1 MDKNIIGINCP
12 NCGARLEA
20 PEDMTRLFCMYC
32 GSSVMLND
40 ARSAGYDFEV
50 GRLKAQKNIPLH
62 LANEIREIKEPL
74 LLLPEMRSFYNRRN
88 AQYKQ
93 MTKKEAKLIKRSAA
107 GTLFVPIIISVVILL
122 LSIICRNIFIA
133 LLGLLLVFEVYMLE
147 CCKDE
152 AERKDVAISLKI
164 LRYQITK
171 VTEDIQDCCQILEEH
186 KDINIPSKYHT
197 EEALDFFIDKLSK
210 QGANSLEQVFSMYD
224 EKKERDDFIRTQQ
237 AQIQIQAKQ
246 IEELKRLQQNGR
258 RR

>member
-1 MDKNIIGINCP
+1 MDKGIVGINCP

-50 GRLKAQKNIPLH
+50 GRLKAQKNIPLQ
-62 LANEIREIKEPL
+62 LANEIKAIKDPL
-74 LLLPEMRSFYNRRN
+74 LQLPEMKSFYNQRSYL
-88 AQYKQ
+88 YKQ
-93 MTKKEAKLIKRSAA
+93 MSAKETQIIKRSTA
-107 GTLFVPIIISVVILL
+107 GTLLVPIIINVVMLL
-122 LSIICRNIFIA
+122 LAIICRNIVIV
-133 LLGLLLVFEVYMLE
+133 LLGSLLAFEVFMLE

-164 LRYQITK
+164 LRYQLTK
-171 VTEDIQDCCQILEEH
+171 VTEDIQDCYQILEEH
-186 KDINIPSKYHT
+186 KNINIPSKYHT

-224 EKKERDDFIRTQQ
+224 EKKERDDFIRIQQ
-237 AQIQIQAKQ
+237 AQIQVQARQ
-246 IEELKRLQQNGR
+246 IEELKRLKQNGR
-258 RR
+258 RW